1 MKVKWR
7 AKKEGAEGPG
17 GAVAWQQEPNF
28 QSNHVPTKDQNGC
41 VKCGDA
47 VVGAKYLPLHCLT
60 KWEKRFVGF
69 SIFRPV

>member
-1 MKVKWR
+1 MKGKWR
-7 AKKEGAEGPG
+7 AKKK
-17 GAVAWQQEPNF
+17 GAVWHGNKNPIFSLIMFTQ
-28 QSNHVPTKDQNGC
+28 KIKNGC